1 MRKSIFLVCL
11 INCVL
16 NVFAQYDGSYVSV
29 SSLSYNNEKISYVA
43 MARGGNRVKAKYFA
57 SRDFNG
63 STVYQRFL
71 EWSKNKK
78 LIAISS
84 GTYMWPS
91 CNGSDP
97 QTIPVGLCVDN
108 GIPVNKNLILN
119 GLDGLAVVY
128 PAGGG
133 GGIAVTNLKEGNLKI
148 SDGGTSTTLNVRNSW
163 DLQKFITWSQGNSA
177 TVFQSH
183 LFVYK
188 NNFLLDP
195 SKADGKKA
203 QRRVLAVGTAT
214 DGQVVHYI
222 IDLPGQNNTIYDAA
236 FKAYNFLTKRAQVN
250 ITFMINLDTGCQNVF
265 QVYRSDGSI
274 DSQFQG
280 DTPLYNAANLLV
292 YYFE

>member
-1 MRKSIFLVCL
+1 ML
-11 INCVL
+11 
-16 NVFAQYDGSYVSV
+16 AQYDPNYVSV
-29 SSLSYNNEKISYVA
+29 SSLSYSNEKLTCIA

-63 STVYQRFL
+63 ATVYQRFL
-71 EWSKNKK
+71 DWSKNKK

-84 GTYMWPS
+84 GTYMEPN

-97 QTIPVGLCVDN
+97 RTTPVGLCVDN
-108 GIPVNKNLILN
+108 GILVNKNLILD

-148 SDGGTSTTLNVRNSW
+148 SDGGTSPILNIRNPF
-163 DLQKFITWSQGNSA
+163 DLQKFITWSQGSAA
-177 TVFQSH
+177 TVFQAH

-188 NNFLLDP
+188 NNFLLNSSRAKSDP
-195 SKADGKKA
+195 AK
-203 QRRVLAVGTAT
+203 RRVLAVGTAT

-222 IDLPGQNNTIYDAA
+222 IDLPTPSSIYDAA
-236 FKAYNFLTKRAQVN
+236 LKAFNYLTIKERLN
-250 ITFMINLDTGCQNVF
+250 ITFMINLDTGCQDAF
-265 QVYRSDGSI
+265 QVYKSDGTIDYQFRGKTSI
-274 DSQFQG
+274 SD
-280 DTPLYNAANLLV
+280 AANLLV